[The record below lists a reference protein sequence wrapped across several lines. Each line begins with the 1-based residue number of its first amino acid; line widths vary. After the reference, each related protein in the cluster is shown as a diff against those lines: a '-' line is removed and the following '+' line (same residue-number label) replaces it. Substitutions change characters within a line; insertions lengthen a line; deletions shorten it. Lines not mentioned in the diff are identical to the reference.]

1 MLTKKQFDVLD
12 EIVESK
18 KNLSQREL
26 ATRTHISVGGVNK
39 ILGELNALGYLG
51 GEGVTEAGLRAIE
64 PYRVRRAVIIAA
76 GFGSRLVPI
85 TLSTPKPLVRVNGRR
100 IVETTLDA
108 LVEAGIDDIYL
119 VRGYLAEQFDSL
131 LPRYPNLKFIENPL
145 YNEANNISSV
155 FAASDYLEGAYILE
169 ADLLLS
175 NRLLIRKYQYQSNY
189 LGIPVDKTDDWCFYV
204 KNGIVQKMAVG
215 GEFCH
220 QMVGISYWTE
230 EDGKKLK
237 KDVKEVF
244 YSPGGKERYWDQ
256 VPLEYCIDNYKI
268 GVRECTFDDI
278 VEIDTFSELKAIDE
292 SYRT

>member
-175 NRLLIRKYQYQSNY
+175 NRSLIRKYQYQSNY

-237 KDVKEVF
+237 RDVKEVF

>member
-26 ATRTHISVGGVNK
+26 ATRTHISVRGVNK

-175 NRLLIRKYQYQSNY
+175 NRSLIRKYQYQSNY

-237 KDVKEVF
+237 RDVKEVF

>member
-26 ATRTHISVGGVNK
+26 ATRTHISVGSVNK

-175 NRLLIRKYQYQSNY
+175 NRSLIRKYQYQSNY